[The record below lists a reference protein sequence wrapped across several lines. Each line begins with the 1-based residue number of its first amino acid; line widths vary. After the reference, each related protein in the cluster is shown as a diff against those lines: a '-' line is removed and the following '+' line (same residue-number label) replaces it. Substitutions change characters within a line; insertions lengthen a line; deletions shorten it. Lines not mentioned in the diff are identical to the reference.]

1 MQKSR
6 VKRVGALLVGLSLVA
21 AACGGDDDDEPVAD
35 STPEE
40 TAEETAT
47 ETTEATAEESAP
59 ETTEA
64 TEETAEETA
73 PETTE
78 AREETAEETA
88 TETTEATGEDMAGE
102 TVEAAPTC
110 TGESDGVLRIATVLP
125 ETGSLAFLGPPE
137 FAGAE
142 AAVQDINAAGGVL
155 GADVE
160 LDQGDSGDTSTDIAN
175 QTVDRQLA
183 AGADAFIGAASS
195 GVSFTFI
202 DKLVEN
208 CKIHFSPAN
217 TSPDFTTYEEDD
229 LYFRTAPSDIL
240 QGRVL
245 SDLMIAEGVTTASF
259 MALQDPY
266 GEGLLKYSTEPFA
279 DQGGEIVDSFTYD
292 PQAPEFS
299 AEVDRVVSGDPEA
312 LVLIG
317 FEESA
322 KILTGLFEA
331 GFSPEAGKR
340 IYLVDGNVGN
350 ALGEQLPVGSMEGI
364 RGTLPAAE
372 ASADFQARLLEVDPE
387 LIDFSYGP
395 ETYDAVVITALAAAI
410 AGTDDPAMVAAH
422 INGVT
427 RDGEKCTTFEECI
440 ALVDAGT
447 DIDYDGP
454 SGPQSFGP
462 EGEPTEASFIIF
474 TYDANNRVDGDA
486 APEYRFA
493 AI

>member
-6 VKRVGALLVGLSLVA
+6 VKRVGALLVGLTLVA
-21 AACGGDDDDEPVAD
+21 AACGSDDDASSSSEAPAG
-35 STPEE
+35 
-40 TAEETAT
+40 
-47 ETTEATAEESAP
+47 TEATAETTEAMS

-64 TEETAEETA
+64 MS
-73 PETTE
+73 ETTE
-78 AREETAEETA
+78 APAE
-88 TETTEATGEDMAGE
+88 GE
-102 TVEAAPTC
+102 TVQAAPTC
-110 TGESDGVLRIATVLP
+110 TGESDGVLNIATVLP
-125 ETGSLAFLGPPE
+125 ETGNLAFLGPPE

-142 AAVQDINAAGGVL
+142 LAIADINAAGGAL
-155 GADVE
+155 GTDVT

-229 LYFRTAPSDIL
+229 LYFRTAPSDVL

-245 SDLMIAEGVTTASF
+245 ADLMIEEGVTTASF

-279 DQGGEIVDSFTYD
+279 DQGGEIVEQFTYD
-292 PQAPEFS
+292 PQAAEFS
-299 AEVDRVVSGDPEA
+299 AEVDKVVSGDPEA

-317 FEESA
+317 FDESA
-322 KILTGLFEA
+322 KILTSLFEA
-331 GFSPEAGKR
+331 GFTPEAGKK

-350 ALGEQLPVGSMEGI
+350 ALGGQLPVGSMEGI

-372 ASADFQARLLEVDPE
+372 ITDDFKDRLLEVDPA

-395 ETYDAVVITALAAAI
+395 ETYDAVIIVALAAQI
-410 AGTDDPAMVAAH
+410 AGTDDPAAVAAQ

-427 RDGEKCTTFEECI
+427 RDGEKCTTYADCV
-440 ALVDAGT
+440 ALIEAGT

-462 EGEPTEASFIIF
+462 EGEPTEASFAIL
-474 TYDANNRVDGDA
+474 TYDAANTVGTGV
-486 APEYRFA
+486 PTVFKFA
-493 AI
+493 KI

>member
-1 MQKSR
+1 MQKTR
-6 VKRVGALLVGLSLVA
+6 AKRVGALLVGLTLVA
-21 AACGGDDDDEPVAD
+21 TACGSDDDGGDTGSESSDAPV
-35 STPEE
+35 STDAPD
-40 TAEETAT
+40 
-47 ETTEATAEESAP
+47 ETTAPTDEP
-59 ETTEA
+59 ETTD
-64 TEETAEETA
+64 A
-73 PETTE
+73 PDGTDAPDTTD
-78 AREETAEETA
+78 
-88 TETTEATGEDMAGE
+88 GDGGE
-102 TVEAAPTC
+102 TVQAAPAC
-110 TGESDGVLRIATVLP
+110 TGDSDGVLNIATVLP
-125 ETGSLAFLGPPE
+125 ETGNLAFLGPPE

-142 AAVQDINAAGGVL
+142 LAVQEINEAGGVL
-155 GADVE
+155 GADVT

-217 TSPDFTTYEEDD
+217 TSPDFTTYADDD
-229 LYFRTAPSDIL
+229 LYFRTAPSDVL

-245 SDLMIAEGVTTASF
+245 ADLMIEEGVATASF

-266 GEGLLKYSTEPFA
+266 GEGLLEYSTSYYA
-279 DQGGEIVDSFTYD
+279 DGGGEIVDQFTYD
-292 PQAPEFS
+292 PQAAEFS
-299 AEVDRVVSGDPEA
+299 AEVDRVVSGDPDG

-322 KILTGLFEA
+322 KILTALFEA
-331 GFSPEAGKR
+331 GFTPESGKH

-350 ALGEQLPVGSMEGI
+350 ALGQQLPAGSMEGM

-372 ASADFQARLLEVDPE
+372 ITDEFRDRLLEVDPE

-395 ETYDAVVITALAAAI
+395 ETYDAVIITALAAAI
-410 AGTDDPAMVAAH
+410 AGTDNPAEVAAQ

-427 RDGEKCTTFEECI
+427 RDGEKCTTFADCL
-440 ALVDAGT
+440 ALIEAGT

-454 SGPQSFGP
+454 SGPQTFGP
-462 EGEPTEASFIIF
+462 EGEPTEASFMIQ
-474 TYDANNRVDGDA
+474 TYDENNEVNAGV
-486 APEYRFA
+486 APEFRFA

>member
-1 MQKSR
+1 MKATR

-21 AACGGDDDDEPVAD
+21 AACGSDDDD
-35 STPEE
+35 
-40 TAEETAT
+40 TAT
-47 ETTEATAEESAP
+47 TEPAEAESEAT
-59 ETTEA
+59 
-64 TEETAEETA
+64 TA

-78 AREETAEETA
+78 GDM
-88 TETTEATGEDMAGE
+88 TEATTAPDTTDEMAGGGE
-102 TVEAAPTC
+102 TVQAAPSC
-110 TGESDGVLRIATVLP
+110 AGEGDGVLNIATVLP
-125 ETGSLAFLGPPE
+125 ETGNLAFLGPPE

-142 AAVQDINAAGGVL
+142 LAIQEINEAGGVL
-155 GADVE
+155 DADVT

-217 TSPDFTTYEEDD
+217 TSPDFTTYADDD
-229 LYFRTAPSDIL
+229 LYFRTAPSDVL

-245 SDLMIAEGVTTASF
+245 ADLMIEEGVTTASF

-266 GEGLLKYSTEPFA
+266 GEGLLQYSTEPFA
-279 DQGGEIVDSFTYD
+279 DSGGEIVDQFTYD
-292 PQAPEFS
+292 PQAAEFS

-312 LVLIG
+312 LVIIG
-317 FEESA
+317 FEETS
-322 KILTGLFEA
+322 KILTSLFEA
-331 GFSPEAGKR
+331 GFTPEAGKK

-350 ALGEQLPVGSMEGI
+350 ALGEQLPIGSMEGI

-372 ASADFQARLLEVDPE
+372 ITGDFQERLLAVDPE

-395 ETYDAVVITALAAAI
+395 ETYDAVVIVALAAAI
-410 AGTDDPAMVAAH
+410 AGSDNPAEVAAQ

-427 RDGEKCTTFEECI
+427 RDGEVCETFADCK
-440 ALVDAGT
+440 ALIDAGT

-454 SGPQSFGP
+454 SGPQTFGP
-462 EGEPTEASFIIF
+462 EGEPTEASFKILS
-474 TYDANNRVDGDA
+474 YDAENKVEAGV
-486 APEYRFA
+486 PTEFRFA
-493 AI
+493 QI

>member
-1 MQKSR
+1 MKATR

-21 AACGGDDDDEPVAD
+21 AACGSDDDDTATTEAA
-35 STPEE
+35 E
-40 TAEETAT
+40 TET
-47 ETTEATAEESAP
+47 ETTEAEV
-59 ETTEA
+59 
-64 TEETAEETA
+64 EETTA

-78 AREETAEETA
+78 GDMTEETTA
-88 TETTEATGEDMAGE
+88 PDTTDDMAEGGE
-102 TVEAAPTC
+102 TVQAAPSC
-110 TGESDGVLRIATVLP
+110 EGEGDGVLNIATVLP
-125 ETGSLAFLGPPE
+125 ETGNLAFLGPPE

-142 AAVQDINAAGGVL
+142 LAIQEINEAGGVL
-155 GADVE
+155 GAEVT

-217 TSPDFTTYEEDD
+217 TSPDFTTYADD
-229 LYFRTAPSDIL
+229 GLYFRTAPSDVL

-245 SDLMIAEGVTTASF
+245 ADLMIEEAITTASF

-266 GEGLLKYSTEPFA
+266 GEGLLQYSTEPFA
-279 DQGGEIVDSFTYD
+279 DSGGEIVDSFTYD
-292 PQAPEFS
+292 PQAAEFS

-312 LVLIG
+312 LVIIG
-317 FEESA
+317 FEETS
-322 KILTGLFEA
+322 KILTSLFEA
-331 GFSPEAGKR
+331 GFTQESGKK
-340 IYLVDGNVGN
+340 IFLVDGNVGN
-350 ALGEQLPVGSMEGI
+350 ALGEQLPTGSMEGI

-372 ASADFQARLLEVDPE
+372 ISGDFQERLLAVDPE

-395 ETYDAVVITALAAAI
+395 ETYDAVVIVALAAAI
-410 AGTDDPAMVAAH
+410 AGTDNPAEVAAQ

-427 RDGEKCTTFEECI
+427 RDGEVCETFADCI
-440 ALVDAGT
+440 ALIDAGT

-454 SGPQSFGP
+454 SGPQTFGP
-462 EGEPTEASFIIF
+462 EGEPTEASFKIL
-474 TYDANNRVDGDA
+474 TYDSTNTVEGLI
-486 APEYRFA
+486 PTEFRFA
-493 AI
+493 QI

>member
-1 MQKSR
+1 MKATR

-21 AACGGDDDDEPVAD
+21 AACGSDDDD
-35 STPEE
+35 
-40 TAEETAT
+40 TATTEATET
-47 ETTEATAEESAP
+47 ETTEAV
-59 ETTEA
+59 
-64 TEETAEETA
+64 EETTA

-78 AREETAEETA
+78 GDMTEETTA
-88 TETTEATGEDMAGE
+88 PETTDDMGEGE
-102 TVEAAPTC
+102 TVQAAPSC
-110 TGESDGVLRIATVLP
+110 TGEGDGVLNIATVLP
-125 ETGSLAFLGPPE
+125 ETGNLAFLGPPE
-137 FAGAE
+137 FAGADLAIQE
-142 AAVQDINAAGGVL
+142 INEAGGVL
-155 GADVE
+155 GADVT

-217 TSPDFTTYEEDD
+217 TSPDFTTYADD
-229 LYFRTAPSDIL
+229 GLYFRTAPSDVL

-245 SDLMIAEGVTTASF
+245 ADLMIEEGVTTASF

-266 GEGLLKYSTEPFA
+266 GEGLLQYSTEPFA
-279 DQGGEIVDSFTYD
+279 DSGGEIVDQFTYD
-292 PQAPEFS
+292 PQAAEFS

-312 LVLIG
+312 LVIIG
-317 FEESA
+317 FEETS
-322 KILTGLFEA
+322 KILTALFEA
-331 GFSPEAGKR
+331 GFTADVKK

-350 ALGEQLPVGSMEGI
+350 ALGEQLPAGSMEGI

-372 ASADFQARLLEVDPE
+372 ITGDFQDRLLAVDPE

-395 ETYDAVVITALAAAI
+395 ETYDAVIIVALAAAI
-410 AGTDDPAMVAAH
+410 AGSDNPAEIAAQ

-427 RDGEKCTTFEECI
+427 RDGEVCETFADCI
-440 ALVDAGT
+440 ALIDAGT

-454 SGPQSFGP
+454 SGPQTFGP
-462 EGEPTEASFIIF
+462 EGEPTEASFKILS
-474 TYDANNRVDGDA
+474 YDADNKVEAGV
-486 APEYRFA
+486 PTEFRFA